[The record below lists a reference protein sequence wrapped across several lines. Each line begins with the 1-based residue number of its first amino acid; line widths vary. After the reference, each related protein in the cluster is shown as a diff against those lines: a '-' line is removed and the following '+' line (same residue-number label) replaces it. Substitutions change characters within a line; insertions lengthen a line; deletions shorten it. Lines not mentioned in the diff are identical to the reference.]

1 MGSLPLHPMIVHLP
15 IALGVLMP
23 LIAAAILWA
32 WWRGVLPRPAWWGAV
47 ALQGM
52 LVLSGVAALRS
63 GEADEERVE
72 EVVPES
78 AIELH
83 EEAAQVF
90 VAGAGLVLAL
100 AIAAALLKDEARAK
114 QVAIASAAGTLLVLY
129 LGYRVGEAG
138 GELVYRHDAAA
149 AWASAGAPSEA
160 GGEAGEAEEEDDD
173 D

>member
-78 AIELH
+78 AIERH

-90 VAGAGLVLAL
+90 VVGAGLVLAL
-100 AIAAALLKDEARAK
+100 AIAAALLRDEARAK
-114 QVAIASAAGTLLVLY
+114 QVAIATAAGTLLVVY

-138 GELVYRHDAAA
+138 GELVYQHDAAA
-149 AWASAGAPSEA
+149 AWAGAGAPA
-160 GGEAGEAEEEDDD
+160 GGGGASEEDDD

>member
-23 LIAAAILWA
+23 LIAAATAWA

-47 ALQGM
+47 VLQAL
-52 LVLSGVAALRS
+52 LVLSGIAALRS
-63 GEADEERVE
+63 GESDEERVE
-72 EVVPES
+72 EVAPES
-78 AIELH
+78 AIEQH

-90 VAGAGLVLAL
+90 VAGAGLVLVL
-100 AIAAALLKDEARAK
+100 AIGAALLRDEERAK
-114 QVAIASAAGTLLVLY
+114 RLAMASAASTLLVLF

-149 AWASAGAPSEA
+149 AWASTGDAPLLAEH
-160 GGEAGEAEEEDDD
+160 GEEEEDDD
-173 D
+173 